1 MTDSRRDDAD
11 LLRYRR
17 VQTVATAI
25 PLLAF
30 AIGSAAQAN
39 LLTLGGESVPQVAV
53 IGVTERLTANLLA
66 CGVLLAALVLFPAR
80 RHPWPAKIVLLLGI
94 GLLGALTRSGF
105 QLLLGV
111 HEVERL
117 DRLLLD
123 LPAAAVTTAI
133 SLGLGLAAAE
143 VDARLLTQER
153 VGAAQAIRATTA
165 LQRLQAEELRVRRV
179 VAEGLHGT
187 VQQRLVLVETQL
199 RTVRESWGSGRAVT
213 PDDLTRLDA
222 LLAEV
227 TSLREQD
234 VRGYSQM
241 LYPSGVDMGLAQAIR
256 ILFRRLAAT
265 IAVTVRIDESVVRA
279 DDPGTAPL
287 SVEHRILAIRVLEE
301 GVTNALRHGH
311 AGTLDV
317 VVEVDADGVLAI
329 ALDDDGGGLGDTDR
343 SSWSGL
349 AALDERLTAEG
360 GTLTLGPSALGGTRL
375 AVRLPLV
382 YRTPRS

>member
-1 MTDSRRDDAD
+1 MTDAARDAAD

-39 LLTLGGESVPQVAV
+39 LLQLGGEPLPAEAVA
-53 IGVTERLTANLLA
+53 GVTERLVANLMA
-66 CGVLLAALVLFPAR
+66 CGVLLGGIVLLPGR
-80 RHPWPAKIVLLLGI
+80 RLAWPAKLGVLLAI
-94 GLLGALTRSGF
+94 GLAGALTRSGI
-105 QLLLGV
+105 QLLVGV
-111 HEVERL
+111 HELSHL

-133 SLGLGLAAAE
+133 SLGVGLAAAE
-143 VDARLLTQER
+143 LDARVLAQER
-153 VGAAQAIRATTA
+153 HAATQALRATTA
-165 LQRLQAEELRVRRV
+165 LQQLQAEELRVRRV

-187 VQQRLVLVETQL
+187 VQQRLVLVETHL
-199 RTVRESWGSGRAVT
+199 RTLRDTLSTTGPAT
-213 PDDLTRLDA
+213 PEQLARLDG
-222 LLAEV
+222 LLEEV

-256 ILFRRLAAT
+256 ILFRRLAST
-265 IAVTVRIDESVVRA
+265 IAVTVRIDDSVVRA
-279 DDPGTAPL
+279 DDPATAPL
-287 SVEHRILAIRVLEE
+287 SAAQRILAIRVLEE

-317 VVEVDADGVLAI
+317 AVSVDDDGVLLI
-329 ALDDDGGGLGDTDR
+329 VLDDDGSGTDGDR
-343 SSWSGL
+343 STWSGL
-349 AALDERLTAEG
+349 AALHERLAAAGGDLALAPSTLGGSRLTA
-360 GTLTLGPSALGGTRL
+360 
-375 AVRLPLV
+375 RLPLGA
-382 YRTPRS
+382 PS